1 MSIKSNIIIKTIIA
15 IGKILPKEFRDRSY
29 IVLMLLL
36 FNSILEL
43 FGLATLIP
51 IFGLLFKDNIIH
63 ENSTLLNIYN
73 YFGFSSDEQ
82 FIIALSAI
90 MLSIIVSKNIISLM
104 ISYYQSKFSYDIMG
118 YLTIRLHR
126 LFYSKGYLYLK
137 DINSVEFYR
146 NSAVIPERFA
156 HTTLFGTLTL
166 VNELIILLFIV
177 LAIFFYDP
185 TIVLLLVFTVAP
197 VFTIFYILTKER
209 LKSYGE
215 EMHILQLKLSA
226 TIFQSFFGYQDIEI
240 TGTIDKFSDRLSRFV
255 SLYKD
260 ISAKKRVLQLMP
272 TKIIES
278 SMVLAIFIV
287 VVYGI
292 YFLPDR
298 ETLLALL
305 GIYIL
310 SAYRI
315 IPSINR
321 IMIAI
326 NGLIETQYVFDVIGE
341 LDESDEIHKE
351 TTERDIE
358 FKKEIAVRD
367 ISFRYPNIDNDVLSD
382 FRLTIKK
389 GETLGIVGKS
399 GNGKTTLM
407 NILLGFLKPYRG
419 SVTIDGV
426 ELDDSSIKSWRSK
439 IGYVAQEVFLL
450 DASMGENIA
459 FGLDRDEIDRDKL
472 KRAISLASLDE
483 LVDILP
489 DGIDT
494 NIGERGTRLSGGQ
507 RQRVG
512 IARALYYDSEIL
524 FFDEATSSLD
534 GETQRDISNAI
545 DLLSCKGLTMII
557 ITHRLS
563 TLDGVDRIIEI

>member
-1 MSIKSNIIIKTIIA
+1 MQSNIIIKTL
-15 IGKILPKEFRDRSY
+15 IGISKILPKEYRKRSY
-29 IVLMLLL
+29 IVLALLL
-36 FNSILEL
+36 LNSTLEL

-51 IFGLLFKDNIIH
+51 IFGLLFKDNMIH
-63 ENSTLLNIYN
+63 DNSTLSAIYN
-73 YFGFSSDEQ
+73 YMGFASDEQ
-82 FIIALSAI
+82 FIITLSAI
-90 MLSIIVSKNIISLM
+90 MLLVIVSKNIISLM
-104 ISYYQSKFSYDIMG
+104 ISSYQSRFSYDIMG
-118 YLTIRLHR
+118 YLTIRLYK

-137 DINSVEFYR
+137 DINSTEFYR
-146 NSAVIPERFA
+146 NSAMIPERFA
-156 HTTLFGTLTL
+156 HTTLFGILTL
-166 VNELIILLFIV
+166 ISELMILSFILL
-177 LAIFFYDP
+177 AILLYDP
-185 TIVLLLVFTVAP
+185 TIVLLLLLTVTP
-197 VFTIFYILTKER
+197 VFSLFYILTKER
-209 LKSYGE
+209 LKIYGE
-215 EMHILQLKLSA
+215 ELHILHPKLSS
-226 TIFQSFFGYQDIEI
+226 TIYQSFFGYQDIEI
-240 TGTIDKFSDRLSRFV
+240 TGTIDQFSNRLKTYV
-255 SLYKD
+255 SLYKN
-260 ISAKKRVLQLMP
+260 ISAKQIVLQLMP

-278 SMVLAIFIV
+278 SMVLAIFV
-287 VVYGI
+287 VIIYGI

-341 LDESDEIHKE
+341 LDKSDEISRE
-351 TTERDIE
+351 STEIE
-358 FKKEIAVRD
+358 FNDEIAIRD
-367 ISFRYPNIDNDVLSD
+367 ISFRYPKMQSD
-382 FRLTIKK
+382 ILENFTLTIKK

-419 SVTIDGV
+419 SVTIDDI
-426 ELDDSSIKSWRSK
+426 ELDESSIKSWRSK

-450 DASMGENIA
+450 DASLGENIA
-459 FGLDRDEIDRDKL
+459 FGLSRDEIDVDKL
-472 KRAISLASLDE
+472 NRVISLASLEE

-489 DGIDT
+489 NGLDT

-534 GETQRDISNAI
+534 GETQREISNAI
-545 DLLSCKGLTMII
+545 GSLSLEGLTMII

>member
-1 MSIKSNIIIKTIIA
+1 
-15 IGKILPKEFRDRSY
+15 L
-29 IVLMLLL
+29 VLFLLL

-51 IFGLLFKDNIIH
+51 IFALLFKDNTIH
-63 ENSTLLNIYN
+63 ENSVLLSIYN
-73 YFGFSSDEQ
+73 YFGFDSDEK
-82 FIIALSAI
+82 FIIVLSAV
-90 MLSIIVSKNIISLM
+90 MLSIVVLKNIISLM
-104 ISYYQSKFSYDIMG
+104 ISYYQSKFSYDVMG

-126 LFYSKGYLYLK
+126 LFYTKGYLYLK
-137 DINSVEFYR
+137 SINSTEFYR
-146 NSAVIPERFA
+146 NSATIPERFA
-156 HTTLFGTLTL
+156 HTILFGTLTL
-166 VNELIILLFIV
+166 VNELIILIFIV
-177 LAIFFYDP
+177 LAIFFYNP
-185 TIVLLLVFTVAP
+185 TVVLLLIFTVTP
-197 VFTIFYILTKER
+197 VFTIFYALTKER

-215 EMHILQLKLSA
+215 EINALQPKLSS

-240 TGTIDKFSDRLSRFV
+240 TGTAERFSDRLSKFV
-255 SLYKD
+255 STYKD
-260 ISAKKRVLQLMP
+260 ISAKKIVLQLMP

-278 SMVLAIFIV
+278 SMVLAIFVV

-298 ETLLALL
+298 EALLALL

-326 NGLIETQYVFDVIGE
+326 NGLIETQYAFDIIGE
-341 LDESDEIHKE
+341 LDRSEDICKKSISKE
-351 TTERDIE
+351 IE
-358 FKKEIAVRD
+358 FKREIAVKD
-367 ISFRYPNIDNDVLSD
+367 ISFRYPNMENDILNH
-382 FRLTIKK
+382 FTLTIKR

-419 SVTIDGV
+419 LVTIDGV
-426 ELDDSSIKSWRSK
+426 ELNDSNMESWRSK
-439 IGYVAQEVFLL
+439 IGYVAQDIFLL
-450 DASMGENIA
+450 DASFGENIA
-459 FGLDRDEIDRDKL
+459 FGLDRDEIDMKKL
-472 KRAISLASLDE
+472 SRVVSLASLDE
-483 LVDILP
+483 LVDTLP
-489 DGIDT
+489 NGIDT

-534 GETQRDISNAI
+534 SETQRDIANAI
-545 DLLSCKGLTMII
+545 TSLSHKGLTMII

>member
-1 MSIKSNIIIKTIIA
+1 LTIKSNIIIKTIID
-15 IGKILPKEFRDRSY
+15 ISKVLPKEFKKRSY
-29 IVLMLLL
+29 IVLILLL
-36 FNSILEL
+36 LNSILEL

-73 YFGFSSDEQ
+73 YLGFNSDEQ
-82 FIIALSAI
+82 FIIVLSAM
-90 MLSIIVSKNIISLM
+90 MLSIIIVKNLISLM
-104 ISYYQSKFSYDIMG
+104 ISYYQSRFSYDIMG
-118 YLTIRLHR
+118 YLTLRLHK
-126 LFYSKGYLYLK
+126 LFYTKGYLYIK
-137 DINSVEFYR
+137 DINSTEFYR
-146 NSAVIPERFA
+146 NSATIPERFA

-166 VNELIILLFIV
+166 INELTILLFIV
-177 LAIFFYDP
+177 VAIFLYDP
-185 TIVLLLVFTVAP
+185 TIVLLLLFTVAP

-209 LKSYGE
+209 LKSYGDE
-215 EMHILQLKLSA
+215 LHILQPKLSS
-226 TIFQSFFGYQDIEI
+226 TIYQSFFGYQDIEI

-260 ISAKKRVLQLMP
+260 ISAKKIVLQLMP

-278 SMVLAIFIV
+278 SMILAIFIV
-287 VVYGI
+287 VIYGI

-341 LDESDEIHKE
+341 LNESDDICIKSIDKEINFKRE
-351 TTERDIE
+351 ISIKDISFKYPTIERDILKN
-358 FKKEIAVRD
+358 F
-367 ISFRYPNIDNDVLSD
+367 N
-382 FRLTIKK
+382 LTIKK

-399 GNGKTTLM
+399 GNGKSTLM

-419 SVTIDGV
+419 SVTIDDI
-426 ELDDSSIKSWRSK
+426 ELDDESVRSWRSK
-439 IGYVAQEVFLL
+439 IGYVSQEIFLL
-450 DASMGENIA
+450 DASLGENIA
-459 FGLDRDEIDRDKL
+459 FGLDRDEIDSEKL
-472 KRAISLASLDE
+472 NRVISLASLGE
-483 LVDILP
+483 LVDTLS
-489 DGIDT
+489 DGVDA

-507 RQRVG
+507 RQRIG

-534 GETQRDISNAI
+534 SETQRDISNAI
-545 DLLSCKGLTMII
+545 ASLSHKGLTMII

-563 TLDGVDRIIEI
+563 TLDGIDRIIEI

>member
-1 MSIKSNIIIKTIIA
+1 LSFKSNIIIKTITN
-15 IGKILPKEFRDRSY
+15 IGKILPKEFRKRSY

-36 FNSILEL
+36 LNSILEL

-73 YFGFSSDEQ
+73 YFGFNSDEQ
-82 FIIALSAI
+82 FIIALSAM
-90 MLSIIVSKNIISLM
+90 MLSIIIVKNLISLM
-104 ISYYQSKFSYDIMG
+104 ISYYQSRFSYDIMG
-118 YLTIRLHR
+118 YLTIRLHK
-126 LFYSKGYLYLK
+126 LFYTKGYLYLK
-137 DINSVEFYR
+137 DINSTEFYR
-146 NSAVIPERFA
+146 NSATIPERFA

-166 VNELIILLFIV
+166 INELTILLFIV
-177 LAIFFYDP
+177 IAILLYDP
-185 TIVLLLVFTVAP
+185 TIVLLLLFTVAP
-197 VFTIFYILTKER
+197 VFVIFYMLTKER
-209 LKSYGE
+209 LRSYGE
-215 EMHILQLKLSA
+215 EINILLPKLSS
-226 TIFQSFFGYQDIEI
+226 TIYQSFFGYQDIEI

-260 ISAKKRVLQLMP
+260 ISAKQVVLQLMP

-278 SMVLAIFIV
+278 SMILAIFV
-287 VVYGI
+287 VVIYGI

-326 NGLIETQYVFDVIGE
+326 NGLIGTQYVFDVIGE
-341 LDESDEIHKE
+341 LNESDDLCKKSI
-351 TTERDIE
+351 D
-358 FKKEIAVRD
+358 KEISFKREITVRD
-367 ISFRYPNIDNDVLSD
+367 ISFKYPTIESD
-382 FRLTIKK
+382 ILKDFYLTIKK

-419 SVTIDGV
+419 SVTIDDI
-426 ELDDSSIKSWRSK
+426 ELNDDTIKSWRSK

-450 DASMGENIA
+450 DASLGENIA
-459 FGLDRDEIDRDKL
+459 FGLDRDEIDSDKL
-472 KRAISLASLDE
+472 NSVISLASLGE

-489 DGIDT
+489 NGIDT

-545 DLLSCKGLTMII
+545 SSLSRKGLTMII